1 MASDTALIIVAAITG
16 IATGFSTNYGIWQ
29 AHKQEG
35 KRDGENRQ
43 EVRRY
48 RNHDERVRTAAE
60 YVTAFDDFRR
70 AVRHGSYGL
79 ADQDTKARALSDVAG
94 RLELYFDES
103 VIAVRKEAEERLVA
117 EHRRNRGLPPEPP
130 EEPIKEVERRLIAA
144 MKHQL
149 EGVPVNNGPASP
161 APASSFLNWC
171 ALWPGVVVSVAGTG
185 CRCRRVT
192 SAPARGSGSS
202 SGRKCVISL
211 AFPDL
216 VTLSWP
222 ITAPRTWVTAW
233 DSYSYGEPQSS
244 CRSPKSPAQTTSRAC
259 PAGPGTCP

>member
-79 ADQDTKARALSDVAG
+79 ADQDTKARALSDIAG

-171 ALWPGVVVSVAGTG
+171 ALWPGVVGQHGRNGLPVSEGDQRPGQGQWFQQRPEV
-185 CRCRRVT
+185 R
-192 SAPARGSGSS
+192 
-202 SGRKCVISL
+202 
-211 AFPDL
+211 DL
-216 VTLSWP
+216 VGFP
-222 ITAPRTWVTAW
+222 
-233 DSYSYGEPQSS
+233 
-244 CRSPKSPAQTTSRAC
+244 
-259 PAGPGTCP
+259 GPGDLVLADHGPQDVGDGLGLL